1 MSRSGPFSPNRLSAD
16 AVVWD
21 YDGTLV
27 DTRAADETAV
37 ADLLLEDPASA
48 AGAELF
54 WAAEGRPIVE
64 RIELAWPGRLE
75 ELLPLFDRRIRPRV
89 LPGVAAVIGE
99 LRVMGLAMAVV
110 SSRRVEPLDWG
121 LRACGLRSAFATV
134 VGLEDVVAPK
144 PDPEGLLIACLKLDV
159 SPARAVYVGDSE
171 VDVEAGRRA
180 GMSAWWATWAKRQPN
195 GSVGPTELRRPADL
209 LMRLRAPGQR
219 PGRGNVPPPLAA
231 AG

>member
-1 MSRSGPFSPNRLSAD
+1 MSRSGPFSPNRLSVD

-37 ADLLLEDPASA
+37 AELLLLDPGAA

-75 ELLPLFDRRIRPRV
+75 ELLPLFDRPIRPRV
-89 LPGVAAVIGE
+89 LPGVAAVLSE
-99 LRVMGLAMAVV
+99 LRSMGLTMAVV
-110 SSRRVEPLDWG
+110 SSRRAEPLDWG
-121 LRACGLRSAFATV
+121 LRACGLRSAFTTV

-144 PDPEGLLIACLKLDV
+144 PDPEGLLIACLKLDILPV
-159 SPARAVYVGDSE
+159 RAVYVGDSE
-171 VDVEAGRRA
+171 VDVEAGQRA
-180 GMSAWWATWAKRQPN
+180 GMGAWWATWAKRQTD
-195 GSVGPTELRRPADL
+195 GPAGPIELRRPSDL

-219 PGRGNVPPPLAA
+219 PGRENVPPPLAA